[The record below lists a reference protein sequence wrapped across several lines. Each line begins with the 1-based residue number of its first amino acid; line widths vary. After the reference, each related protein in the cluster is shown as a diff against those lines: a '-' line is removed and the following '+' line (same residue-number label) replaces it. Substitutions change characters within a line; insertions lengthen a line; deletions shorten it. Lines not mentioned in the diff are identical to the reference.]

1 MQVPVQWVPGGP
13 GTTFLGVSVCDL
25 AWAGLGLQMGQES
38 LGLLCLPAYER
49 ESSPRDIRCSTD
61 RLAGREQ

>member
-49 ESSPRDIRCSTD
+49 ERVAPGT
-61 RLAGREQ
+61 